1 VNGCVYT
8 AKTFGG
14 DHPLEM
20 LGAKALFAR
29 KSRAKMP
36 ELYQT
41 GLYRCADLFFCA
53 LLRYM
58 QAAQYNRS

>member
-29 KSRAKMP
+29 KLRAMMP
-36 ELYQT
+36 E
-41 GLYRCADLFFCA
+41 
-53 LLRYM
+53 
-58 QAAQYNRS
+58 